1 MKTYPTFQEAL
12 DTVESLTIDEQTM
25 LIEIIQN
32 RLRQQQRQEL
42 IENVTQS
49 EQDYAQ
55 GNFHRGP
62 VEDLMID
69 LEENQNLKNLS
80 PFTCSLPR
88 PSNFDHFLRISFS
101 NS

>member
-32 RLRQQQRQEL
+32 RLREQRRQEL
-42 IENVTQS
+42 LENITQS

-55 GNFHRGP
+55 GNFHRRS
-62 VEDLMID
+62 VDDLMME
-69 LEENQNLKNLS
+69 LEE
-80 PFTCSLPR
+80 
-88 PSNFDHFLRISFS
+88 
-101 NS
+101 